1 MRQPTWAAPTFGG
14 AIVAGVAA
22 ALISGYKMADCL
34 RFQSKPGEC
43 SEVIEGNALPLV
55 AGIAA
60 IAGPLAGFFTLNPD
74 LDSSLAAGRRRRWDE
89 APEPEPLPVVIDG
102 PEPLPIPDPPDENEE
117 DLRAD
122 AARAMRAEGLTQQ
135 EIADRLNVSRSTVSR
150 ILKA

>member
-22 ALISGYKMADCL
+22 ALISGYKIGDCI

-43 SEVIEGNALPLV
+43 SEVIEANALPLV

-60 IAGPLAGFFTLNPD
+60 IAGPLAGFMTLNP
-74 LDSSLAAGRRRRWDE
+74 SLRRWDE
-89 APEPEPLPVVIDG
+89 HPEPEPLPVVIDG
-102 PEPLPIPDPPDENEE
+102 PDPLPTPDPPDENEE

-135 EIADRLNVSRSTVSR
+135 QIAERLNVSRSTVSR